1 MRSYRNLTVR
11 QRLPILIPFGL
22 VEAALLTVAWLF
34 LSDTRF
40 FILLI
45 GLIVL
50 LSLFQSLVK
59 KSETRKGIK

>member
-22 VEAALLTVAWLF
+22 VEAALLTIAWLF